1 VQLFLE
7 LTGFGGVIS
16 TTGGEVTSFLLVATV
31 GNSQLLLKV
40 INLIALISQLTLN
53 ILAAFDKGRGRR
65 RFSSGLLSLSNLH
78 HAFHGGLAHLE
89 LVADLLMDLF

>member
-1 VQLFLE
+1 

-65 RFSSGLLSLSNLH
+65 RFSSSGLLSLPNLH